1 LVTSAQELLWE
12 RGYTA
17 TSPRAIQDRAG
28 VGQGSMY
35 HHFGG
40 KADLARAA
48 LERTA
53 EVERARAEELLRD
66 PDRERSEELPMGPD
80 TERAD
85 ELPVEPDTKRAHE
98 LPVGPDT
105 KRAHELPVEPDTK
118 RAEQL
123 SGSPDTER
131 ARELPG
137 GPGWARDRLVAYLR
151 RERDALRG
159 CPVGRHAA
167 DPDVIADPGL
177 RAPLDETFTWL
188 RGRLAEL
195 AATAFGERVDAPALA
210 ATIVATVQGG
220 YVLARSAGDPQP
232 FADATEGL
240 AKLLES
246 MGVQPCT

>member
-1 LVTSAQELLWE
+1 VDARERLVTSTQELLWE

-28 VGQGSMY
+28 AGQGSMY

-53 EVERARAEELLRD
+53 ELERARAEELL
-66 PDRERSEELPMGPD
+66 S
-80 TERAD
+80 
-85 ELPVEPDTKRAHE
+85 
-98 LPVGPDT
+98 
-105 KRAHELPVEPDTK
+105 
-118 RAEQL
+118 
-123 SGSPDTER
+123 
-131 ARELPG
+131 
-137 GPGWARDRLVAYLR
+137 GPGTALERLVAYLR

-195 AATAFGERVDAPALA
+195 ATAAFGDRVDAAALA

-240 AKLLES
+240 AGVLAS
-246 MGVQPCT
+246 MGEQPCT

>member
-1 LVTSAQELLWE
+1 MYTPSVDARERLLISTQELLWE

-28 VGQGSMY
+28 AGQGSMY

-53 EVERARAEELLRD
+53 AAERARAGELL
-66 PDRERSEELPMGPD
+66 E
-80 TERAD
+80 
-85 ELPVEPDTKRAHE
+85 
-98 LPVGPDT
+98 
-105 KRAHELPVEPDTK
+105 
-118 RAEQL
+118 
-123 SGSPDTER
+123 
-131 ARELPG
+131 
-137 GPGWARDRLVAYLR
+137 GPGPPLERLVAYLR

-167 DPDVIADPGL
+167 DPDVIADPAL
-177 RAPLDETFTWL
+177 RAPLDETFSWL
-188 RGRLAEL
+188 RGRLATL
-195 AATAFGERVDAPALA
+195 AEEAFAGRVDAPALA

-246 MGVQPCT
+246 MGEQPCT

>member
-1 LVTSAQELLWE
+1 MDARERLVTSTQELLWE

-28 VGQGSMY
+28 AGQGSMY

-53 EVERARAEELLRD
+53 EVERARAEELL
-66 PDRERSEELPMGPD
+66 
-80 TERAD
+80 
-85 ELPVEPDTKRAHE
+85 
-98 LPVGPDT
+98 
-105 KRAHELPVEPDTK
+105 
-118 RAEQL
+118 
-123 SGSPDTER
+123 
-131 ARELPG
+131 G
-137 GPGWARDRLVAYLR
+137 GAGTALERLVAYLR

-167 DPDVIADPGL
+167 DPDVIADAAL

-188 RGRLAEL
+188 RGRLSDL
-195 AATAFGERVDAPALA
+195 AAAAFGDRVDAPALA

-246 MGVQPCT
+246 MGEQPCT

>member
-1 LVTSAQELLWE
+1 MYTAVMDARERLVTSTQELLWE
-12 RGYTA
+12 RGYSA

-28 VGQGSMY
+28 AGQGSMY

-40 KADLARAA
+40 KAALARIA

-53 EVERARAEELLRD
+53 EIERARAEELL
-66 PDRERSEELPMGPD
+66 S
-80 TERAD
+80 
-85 ELPVEPDTKRAHE
+85 
-98 LPVGPDT
+98 
-105 KRAHELPVEPDTK
+105 
-118 RAEQL
+118 
-123 SGSPDTER
+123 
-131 ARELPG
+131 
-137 GPGWARDRLVAYLR
+137 GPGTAVERLVAYLR

-195 AATAFGERVDAPALA
+195 AAAAFGDRVDATALA

-240 AKLLES
+240 ATLLES
-246 MGVQPCT
+246 LGDPSCT

>member
-1 LVTSAQELLWE
+1 VDARERLVLSTQELLWE

-28 VGQGSMY
+28 AGQGSMY

-53 EVERARAEELLRD
+53 AAERARAEELLD
-66 PDRERSEELPMGPD
+66 GPGTPRERL
-80 TERAD
+80 
-85 ELPVEPDTKRAHE
+85 
-98 LPVGPDT
+98 VG
-105 KRAHELPVEPDTK
+105 
-118 RAEQL
+118 
-123 SGSPDTER
+123 
-131 ARELPG
+131 
-137 GPGWARDRLVAYLR
+137 YLR
-151 RERDALRG
+151 REHDALRG
-159 CPVGRHAA
+159 CPVGRHAQ
-167 DPDVIADPGL
+167 DPDVIAEPTL

-195 AATAFGERVDAPALA
+195 ARSAFGDRVDADTLA

-220 YVLARSAGDPQP
+220 YVLARSAGDPRP

-240 AKLLES
+240 ARLLES
-246 MGVQPCT
+246 IGDQPCT

>member
-1 LVTSAQELLWE
+1 VDARERLVTSAQELLWE

-28 VGQGSMY
+28 AGQGSMY

-53 EVERARAEELLRD
+53 EVERARAEELL
-66 PDRERSEELPMGPD
+66 
-80 TERAD
+80 
-85 ELPVEPDTKRAHE
+85 
-98 LPVGPDT
+98 
-105 KRAHELPVEPDTK
+105 
-118 RAEQL
+118 
-123 SGSPDTER
+123 
-131 ARELPG
+131 G
-137 GPGWARDRLVAYLR
+137 GPGSALERLVAYLR
-151 RERDALRG
+151 RERDVLRG

-167 DPDVIADPGL
+167 DPDVIADAGL
-177 RAPLDETFTWL
+177 RAPLDETFTWV
-188 RGRLAEL
+188 RARLASL
-195 AATAFGERVDAPALA
+195 AGDAFGDRVDAATLA

-240 AKLLES
+240 ARLLES
-246 MGVQPCT
+246 MGDQPCT